1 MPGFF
6 VRFEDFNMSKEH
18 PIVIPDD
25 PNVPV
30 VIPGNPGA
38 PIVIPDDPV
47 PAPVASGIKWCEKR
61 HDKSALTKVLP
72 VLLILYHIGAECY
85 AVQVAEV
92 GINKLKV
99 IIRADGYVDWLLNS
113 EADAYRE
120 RYLKMVYYNVVNT
133 LERDKAQRLADI
145 WIQEHR
151 DIESGA
157 ANEQDF
163 AAGRRYVNTEVV
175 YGRWN

>member
-6 VRFEDFNMSKEH
+6 VRFEDLHMSKEH

-25 PNVPV
+25 PND
-30 VIPGNPGA
+30 
-38 PIVIPDDPV
+38 PIVIPDDPNV
-47 PAPVASGIKWCEKR
+47 PVAAGIQWCENR
-61 HDKSALTKVLP
+61 HENSALTKVLP
-72 VLLILYHIGAECY
+72 VLFILYHIEAACY

-99 IIRADGYVDWLLNS
+99 VVRADGYVDWLLNS

-120 RYLKMVYYNVVNT
+120 RYLEMVSYNIVST
-133 LERDKAQRLADI
+133 FGRDKAQKLADI
-145 WIQEHR
+145 WIQEHM

-157 ANEQDF
+157 ASEQDS
-163 AAGRRYVNTEVV
+163 AAGRPYINTGIV
-175 YGRWN
+175 YRK